1 MKFVETDL
9 PGVIIVEPD
18 IYRDERGFFF
28 ETYHAKKYRNGG
40 IPGTFVQDNHSRS
53 TYRTLRGLH
62 AQTTHPQG
70 KLVRV
75 IEGEIFDVAVDIR
88 RGSATF
94 GRWRGAMLSAENGWQ
109 YYIPRGFAHGF
120 CVTSEVAQVEYKCTD
135 FYDPAG
141 EINLSWR
148 DPDIGI
154 TWPIESPILSA
165 KDAAAPTLREIESLL
180 PICEEA
186 A

>member
-28 ETYHAKKYRNGG
+28 ETYHAKKYQSGG

-53 TYRTLRGLH
+53 TYGTLRGLH
-62 AQTTHPQG
+62 AQTAHPQG

-88 RGSATF
+88 RGSPTF

-109 YYIPRGFAHGF
+109 YYIPPGFAHGF
-120 CVTSEVAQVEYKCTD
+120 CVTSEFAQVEYKCTD
-135 FYDPAG
+135 FYDPTG
-141 EINLSWR
+141 EINLLWC

-165 KDAAAPTLREIESLL
+165 KDAAARTLREIESLL
-180 PICEEA
+180 PVCEEA